1 MNELVIRIGFDVGKV
16 TTGVAKSVGKV
27 IVQTASVTSHSE
39 DELIEEILN
48 VIVREHPQEIVV
60 GLPLTAT
67 GSSTDQ
73 AEWVRSIVHELKAH
87 VTIPIWF
94 VNEYLSTKIGA
105 EGPAEDNERAA
116 QTVLDQFLREG
127 PYLGADAPTSA
138 TNASSETGGERM

>member
-27 IVQTASVTSHSE
+27 IVQTAVITSHSE

-48 VIVREHPQEIVV
+48 IIAREHPQEIVV

-73 AEWVRSIVHELKAH
+73 AEWVRSVAHELKAR

-105 EGPAEDNERAA
+105 EGPTEDNERAA
-116 QTVLDQFLREG
+116 QTILDQFLHEG
-127 PYLGADAPTSA
+127 PHRGEDVSTDG
-138 TNASSETGGERM
+138 GGERA